1 MMAGK
6 LFIISA
12 PSGTGKTSL
21 VNTLLRDWKNNER
34 QLKKV
39 VTYTTRPSRKDEVE
53 GRDYHFISREDFEKK
68 QEEGFFLES
77 GLFCGNYYG
86 SPANVLNPA
95 YRNEDSYLL
104 VIDRAGG
111 LKIKDTPGAVLIWIT
126 PPSLQELRT
135 RLEKRGKDSI
145 ESIEQR
151 IKKAQ
156 EELECEEREKSY
168 AYHLINDDFVRAENE
183 LKSLV
188 GAVIAG
194 VEKDTNKEVSIN
206 FLRKSRPAR

>member
-1 MMAGK
+1 MAGK

-21 VNTLLRDWKNNER
+21 VNALLRDWRNEH

-39 VTYTTRPSRKDEVE
+39 VTYTTRAPRKGELE
-53 GRDYHFISREDFEKK
+53 GMDYHFISREDFEKK
-68 QEEGFFLES
+68 LEEGFFLEG

-86 SPANVLNPA
+86 SPAYVLDPA

-104 VIDRAGG
+104 VIDRTGG
-111 LKIKDTPGAVLIWIT
+111 LKVKDTPGVVLIWIT
-126 PPSLQELRT
+126 PPSLQELKA
-135 RLEKRGKDSI
+135 RLEKRSKDSV

-156 EELECEEREKSY
+156 EELECEERENIY
-168 AYHLINDDFVRAENE
+168 TYHLVNDDFKKAETE
-183 LKSLV
+183 LKALV
-188 GAVIAG
+188 EAVIVG
-194 VEKDTNKEVSIN
+194 V
-206 FLRKSRPAR
+206 

>member
-1 MMAGK
+1 MAGK

-21 VNTLLRDWKNNER
+21 VNVLLREWKNEH
-34 QLKKV
+34 QLKRV
-39 VTYTTRPSRKDEVE
+39 VTYTTRVPRKDEME

-68 QEEGFFLES
+68 REEGFFLES
-77 GLFCGNYYG
+77 GVFCGNYYG
-86 SPANVLNPA
+86 SPVFVLDPA

-111 LKIKDTPGAVLIWIT
+111 LKIKDTPGAVLIWII
-126 PPSLQELRT
+126 PPSLQELKA
-135 RLEKRGKDSI
+135 RLEKRGKDSA

-156 EELECEEREKSY
+156 QELECEERENSY
-168 AYHLINDDFVRAENE
+168 TYRLVNDDFIKAKTE
-183 LKSLV
+183 LKRLI
-188 GAVIAG
+188 GAVIDG
-194 VEKDTNKEVSIN
+194 VEGGTNKEVSIN

>member
-1 MMAGK
+1 MAGK

-21 VNTLLRDWKNNER
+21 VNALLRDWNNEH
-34 QLKKV
+34 QLKRV
-39 VTYTTRPSRKDEVE
+39 VTYTTRAPRKGEVE

-68 QEEGFFLES
+68 QEEGFFLEG

-86 SPANVLNPA
+86 SPAYVLDPA

-111 LKIKDTPGAVLIWIT
+111 LKIKDTPGVVLIWIT
-126 PPSLQELRT
+126 PPSLQELKA
-135 RLEKRGKDSI
+135 RLEKRSKDSA

-156 EELECEEREKSY
+156 EELECEERENIY
-168 AYHLINDDFVRAENE
+168 TYHLCNDDFQKAETE
-183 LKSLV
+183 LKALV
-188 GAVIAG
+188 EAAIGGA
-194 VEKDTNKEVSIN
+194 
-206 FLRKSRPAR
+206 